1 MKNLRR
7 IVAGGWL
14 LAGAVVVTAVGGS
27 TPAADRDQGRKQAG
41 EFNAKPAKGEKYR
54 DTLQVGDPA
63 PDFTLSALSGKQVT
77 LSSSQGK
84 KPVVLIFGS
93 CTCPPFRRQIGDV
106 ERIYQSYK
114 DKADFLLVYIREAHP
129 GSKIPGINGG
139 QAIDQTETLAE
150 RMKLAAEF
158 SEELKLTMP
167 IVVDRE
173 DNKVNAAY
181 AGWPNRLAVV
191 GVDGKIAYLEKSG
204 AGFLPG
210 DVEQWLKHFVMA
222 PGGVAAT
229 TEKVAPATEIKG
241 KIAKVNAEDH
251 TLTVTADGKDETF
264 QIDNEARFLALGRK
278 RQLQDLPG
286 GLSGVKEG
294 GDVTLTTEKKEG
306 KDVVTK
312 VIVEGRRKKNDK
324 Q

>member
-222 PGGVAAT
+222 PGTVAAI
-229 TEKVAPATEIKG
+229 TEEAAAVKEIKG
-241 KIAKVNAEDH
+241 KVAKVNAEEN
-251 TLTVTADGKDETF
+251 TLTLTAEGKDQTF
-264 QIDNEARFLALGRK
+264 PIGKEAKFLALGRK
-278 RQLQDLPG
+278 RHLQGLPG
-286 GLSGVKEG
+286 GLSGLKEG
-294 GDVTLTTEKKEG
+294 SEATLTTETKDGKEF
-306 KDVVTK
+306 VTK
-312 VIVEGRRKKNDK
+312 VTVAGRKRMKDK

>member
-1 MKNLRR
+1 MMFLRR
-7 IVAGGWL
+7 IVVGGWL
-14 LAGAVVVTAVGGS
+14 LAGTMVVTAVGGT
-27 TPAADRDQGRKQAG
+27 TPAADRVQGRNQTG

-77 LSSSQGK
+77 LSDSQGK
-84 KPVVLIFGS
+84 RPAILIFGS
-93 CTCPPFRRQIGDV
+93 CTCPPFRRQIGEV

-114 DKADFLLVYIREAHP
+114 EKADFLLVYIREAHP

-139 QAIDQTETLAE
+139 QAINQTETLAQ

-158 SEELKLTMP
+158 AQELKLTMP
-167 IVVDRE
+167 LVVDKE

-181 AGWPNRLAVV
+181 AGWPNRFVIV

-204 AGFLPG
+204 AGFKWG
-210 DVEQWLKHFVMA
+210 EVEAWLQHFVA
-222 PGGVAAT
+222 AAGAVAAN
-229 TEKVAPATEIKG
+229 TEAAPAGKEFKG
-241 KIAKVNAEDH
+241 KVVRVNAEENTL
-251 TLTVTADGKDETF
+251 TLTVDGKDQTF
-264 QIDNEARFLALGRK
+264 LIGKEARFLALGRK

-286 GLSGVKEG
+286 SLGGVKNG
-294 GDVTLTTEKKEG
+294 NDVTVTTETKDG
-306 KDVVTK
+306 KALVTR
-312 VIVEGRRKKNDK
+312 VTVEGRRKNKNK